1 MENIELAK
9 KLLVEEDLSCILV
22 GNDRV
27 IKSKDKGVKPL
38 IDIIKNQEDVKGYS
52 VADTVVGKAAALL
65 YVYIKVGNVFGR
77 IMSQDAINVFK
88 ENNIEY
94 SYLTLVPYIK
104 NRDKTDMCPMEK
116 SVRDI
121 NDPNLGYQAI
131 LEKIKELM
139 KSRFA

>member
-1 MENIELAK
+1 MKNIELAK

-94 SYLTLVPYIK
+94 SYLTLV
-104 NRDKTDMCPMEK
+104 R
-116 SVRDI
+116 SVPLI
-121 NDPNLGYQAI
+121 
-131 LEKIKELM
+131 
-139 KSRFA
+139 